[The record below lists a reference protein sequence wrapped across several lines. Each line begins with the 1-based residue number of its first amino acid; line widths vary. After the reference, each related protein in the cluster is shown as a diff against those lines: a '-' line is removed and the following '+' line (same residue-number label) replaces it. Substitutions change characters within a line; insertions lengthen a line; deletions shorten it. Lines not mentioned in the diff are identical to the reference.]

1 MSGWRSIVF
10 LCAAGLLAFFLSGCL
25 SDSDHGHNTPN
36 DDVNADVTAEPF
48 DGADCLS
55 GSAGGYPCRNMDML
69 GGLDFSVG
77 ASDIWGWVDSVNG
90 DEYAILGLTIGTA
103 FIRITDPV
111 NPEFVGFLR
120 TPTTASDWHD
130 VKVINDH
137 AVIVSEAAGHGL
149 QVFDLTRLA
158 GLTGSTELSADAH
171 YTKFGNAH
179 NIAANTDTGFAYAVG
194 TNTCAGGLHMI
205 DMSDP
210 KAPVFAGCYASDGYT
225 HDVQCVVYAGPDAAY
240 TGREICFA
248 SNEDTLT
255 IVDVTDRQS
264 PQLLARQT
272 YSGASYTHQG
282 WLSEDHAYFFLG
294 DEMDEWT
301 YGHNTRTYIW
311 NVSDLDNPQ
320 QTHTFTAATRA
331 SDHNMYVLGDH
342 VYQANYLA
350 GVRIL
355 RTGNLALGQL
365 AEVAYFD
372 TVPSIDALD
381 FAGVWSVFPYF
392 DSGAIV
398 TANTN
403 GEFFVLRANLDAV
416 PRCNDGLDNDADGET
431 DIPDDVECA
440 AAGEGGLF
448 EE

>member
-1 MSGWRSIVF
+1 VF
-10 LCAAGLLAFFLSGCL
+10 FLLATGFLAFVMAGCR
-25 SDSDHGHNTPN
+25 SDSDHDHNTPN
-36 DDVNADVTAEPF
+36 DNVNADVTASEVG
-48 DGADCLS
+48 GADCLG
-55 GSAGGYPCRNMDML
+55 GSAGGYPCLNMDML
-69 GGLDFSVG
+69 SGLDFSVG

-90 DEYAILGLTIGTA
+90 DEYAILGLTIGTV
-103 FIRITDPV
+103 FIRITDPL
-111 NPEFVGFLR
+111 NPEFVGFVR

-137 AVIVSEAAGHGL
+137 ALIVSEAAGHGL

-158 GLTGSTELSADAH
+158 ALTEPTELSADIR
-171 YTKFGNAH
+171 YTQFGNAH
-179 NIAANTDTGFAYAVG
+179 NVAVNTDTGYAYVAG
-194 TNTCAGGLHMI
+194 SNTCAGGLHMV
-205 DMSDP
+205 DVSDP
-210 KAPVFAGCYASDGYT
+210 KAPAFAGCYSGDGYT
-225 HDVQCVVYAGPDAAY
+225 HDVQCVVYAGPDAVY

-255 IVDVTDRQS
+255 VVDVTDKGS
-264 PQLLARQT
+264 PQLLARRT
-272 YSGASYTHQG
+272 YNGAAYAHQG
-282 WLSEDHAYFFLG
+282 WLSEDHAHFFLG

-301 YGHNTRTYIW
+301 DGHNTRTYIW

-320 QTHTFTAATRA
+320 QTHAYTATTRA
-331 SDHNMYVLGDH
+331 SDHNMYVLEDH

-355 RTGNLALGQL
+355 RTGNLALGEL

-372 TVPSIDALD
+372 TVPAINALD

-392 DSGAIV
+392 ASGVIV

-403 GEFFVLRANLDAV
+403 GEFFVLRADLDAI
-416 PRCNDGLDNDADGET
+416 PRCDDGLDNDADGAT
-431 DIPDDVECA
+431 DFPADAECA
-440 AAGEGGLF
+440 GAGSGGLF